1 MDLRKHSRIAV
12 ETDCK
17 AQFHLEGQ
25 SYSNIAVANLG
36 AEGCCIRVPA
46 SAASTF
52 KNRMLL
58 EGMELIHPDLPK
70 EAIKGRV
77 VWLRTEKG
85 AGKDSKDFVET
96 GIQFTGASKNYGAQ
110 VDRYVTA
117 LLKSEPKTSM

>member
-1 MDLRKHSRIAV
+1 MTPV
-12 ETDCK
+12 EITVRGSHT
-17 AQFHLEGQ
+17 ATLPPEQATVF
-25 SYSNIAVANLG
+25 ANLG